1 MRKKI
6 LIFGCGSVGA
16 HHANAAR
23 RLNFDVYITD
33 IKSSQFKIFKEK
45 LYISRYKKWDKK
57 INYLEY
63 SKVYN
68 STIIFDL
75 IIIGTSPKSHLKVLD
90 NVIKKLKYKKILI
103 EKPLCVF
110 DELSKIKKF
119 LPYSKKIFCGFN
131 HTVSSSILKVFEI
144 LKKNKL
150 GKIRSIDI
158 KWHENFENVLK
169 AHPWIVGLKESYL
182 SNLKLGGG
190 GLHEYSHA
198 LHLLM
203 NFKNLYFRKKNF
215 FYMKKIIFNKKF
227 NFDEKTDLSLI
238 SNDTSL
244 NLSIDTRNVVEKKE
258 ILIVCQ
264 NGNLLWTRNQANK
277 KETIKYFINDEIIK
291 IDYKIPRYLDFLNQ
305 LKLILNNKQ
314 NKFSYLK
321 LNNLE
326 NSYLTMKLLNKTL
339 NEQNFK

>member
-1 MRKKI
+1 M
-6 LIFGCGSVGA
+6 
-16 HHANAAR
+16 
-23 RLNFDVYITD
+23 
-33 IKSSQFKIFKEK
+33 
-45 LYISRYKKWDKK
+45 
-57 INYLEY
+57 
-63 SKVYN
+63 
-68 STIIFDL
+68 
-75 IIIGTSPKSHLKVLD
+75 
-90 NVIKKLKYKKILI
+90 
-103 EKPLCVF
+103 
-110 DELSKIKKF
+110 
-119 LPYSKKIFCGFN
+119 
-131 HTVSSSILKVFEI
+131 
-144 LKKNKL
+144 
-150 GKIRSIDI
+150 
-158 KWHENFENVLK
+158 
-169 AHPWIVGLKESYL
+169 
-182 SNLKLGGG
+182 KLGGG

-339 NEQNFK
+339 NEHNFK